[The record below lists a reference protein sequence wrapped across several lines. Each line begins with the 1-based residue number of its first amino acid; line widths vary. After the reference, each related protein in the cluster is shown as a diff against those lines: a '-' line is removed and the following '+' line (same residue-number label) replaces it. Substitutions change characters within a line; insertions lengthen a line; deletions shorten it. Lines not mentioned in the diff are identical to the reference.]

1 MPKKPIDYSKCCI
14 YKIEHL
20 DNESLIYVGHTTNF
34 KQRKAAHKINC
45 INIKR
50 REFNHKIYKMIREN
64 GGWEM
69 LQMIEIE
76 KHPCSDKREA
86 TRREFEVMK
95 ELKAT
100 MNMVKSYE
108 SIEDRKER
116 KRKWNIKKNKEYIQ
130 EKKEYE
136 EYKLSKSY
144 KKNKEFI
151 QEKQEY
157 EEYKLSKSYKKIYDE
172 CMFELDF
179 FMN

>member
-1 MPKKPIDYSKCCI
+1 
-14 YKIEHL
+14 
-20 DNESLIYVGHTTNF
+20 
-34 KQRKAAHKINC
+34 
-45 INIKR
+45 
-50 REFNHKIYKMIREN
+50 MIREN

-69 LQMIEIE
+69 FQMIEVE

-86 TRREFEVMK
+86 TRKEFEVMK

-144 KKNKEFI
+144 KKIMNLYKRNKNTKNI
-151 QEKQEY
+151 NY
-157 EEYKLSKSYKKIYDE
+157 LNHIKKY
-172 CMFELDF
+172 M
-179 FMN
+179 MNVCLN